1 MMKKINVG
9 VIIAILAMIYS
20 FSIIVSAEPC
30 NIQISMINQDP
41 YPAIQGDYVK
51 VLFKIDGIRNTECGT
66 VTFGVKEDYPVSL
79 DPNVENPITIKSGIY
94 EKDYNSYYLA
104 PYKLRIDS
112 NALDGDNPIETYY
125 STKTAS
131 NVVKEFDITVEDI
144 RADFEI
150 HVKDYNYV
158 TKELTFEILN
168 IAESDVEALTIEI
181 PKQDDVS
188 IKGAN
193 RMVVGDLDSNEYTTA
208 DFEATLPNKETTI
221 NLNVIYTDSINS
233 RRELQKVVDFD
244 PSYFVDRNGDK
255 KSFPWFVIVIVIL
268 IVIIIIW
275 RIIKK
280 RRREAER
287 RKRRAMA

>member
-1 MMKKINVG
+1 MRKANIG
-9 VIIAILAMIYS
+9 VIIAILVMIYS
-20 FSIIVSAEPC
+20 FSVIASAEPC
-30 NIQISMINQDP
+30 NLQISIINQDP

-66 VTFGVKEDYPVSL
+66 VTFGIKEDYPISL
-79 DPNVENPITIKSGIY
+79 DPNVGNPITIKSGVY
-94 EKDYNSYYLA
+94 QKNYASYYLA
-104 PYKLRIDS
+104 SYKLRIDS
-112 NALDGDNPIETYY
+112 NALDGENPIEVYY

-131 NVVKEFDITVEDI
+131 NIVKEFDITVEDV

-150 HVKDYNYV
+150 HVKDYNYL

-168 IAESDVEALTIEI
+168 TAKSDVEALTIEI
-181 PKQDDVS
+181 PKQDDIT

-193 RMVVGDLDSNEYTTA
+193 RIVVGDLDSNEYTTA
-208 DFEATLPNKETTI
+208 DFEAILPNKETRI

-255 KSFPWFVIVIVIL
+255 KKFPWFG
-268 IVIIIIW
+268 VIIVVFIAIIFIR

-280 RRREAER
+280 RKREAER
-287 RKRRAMA
+287 KKRRAMA

>member
-1 MMKKINVG
+1 MKKINVG

-20 FSIIVSAEPC
+20 FSVIVSAEPC
-30 NIQISMINQDP
+30 NLQISMINQDP

-66 VTFGVKEDYPVSL
+66 VTFGIKENYPVSL

-104 PYKLRIDS
+104 PYKIRIDS
-112 NALDGDNPIETYY
+112 NALDGENPIEIYY
-125 STKTAS
+125 STRTAS

-150 HVKDYNYV
+150 HVKDYNYI

-168 IAESDVEALTIEI
+168 IAESDVEALTLEI
-181 PKQDDVS
+181 PKQENIG
-188 IKGAN
+188 IKGTN

-208 DFEATLPNKETTI
+208 DFEATLPEKETTI

-244 PSYFVDRNGDK
+244 PSYYLDRDGDK
-255 KSFPWFVIVIVIL
+255 KVPPYWLFGL
-268 IVIIIIW
+268 IVLVIFLIVW
-275 RIIKK
+275 RTIKK
-280 RRREAER
+280 KRREAER
-287 RKRRAMA
+287 KKRRAMN